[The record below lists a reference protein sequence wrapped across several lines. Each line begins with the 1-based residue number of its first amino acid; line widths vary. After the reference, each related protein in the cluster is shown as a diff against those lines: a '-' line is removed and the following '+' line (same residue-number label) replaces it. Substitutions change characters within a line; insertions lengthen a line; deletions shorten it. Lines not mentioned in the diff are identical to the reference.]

1 MKNIETYK
9 IVNILA
15 SIILFVGLL
24 VTISWVFN
32 IDGPKSFWFG
42 EATMKFGAALS
53 FVCVGIS
60 LLLVTRMRKGKIVLG
75 YIGLPILGLIIIM
88 FLSVNTVSTIIGA
101 NIGLSMLFNDD
112 PISTINTIA
121 PSRPS
126 VGTLVNFTIIVAA
139 LMLIL
144 IDFVR
149 WRKLVIGIG
158 TTVGIISGIAL
169 AGYAF
174 NLPFLYFDFANI
186 SNAMAFHTVVLS
198 LITGISFML
207 IGNDKNNPVITG
219 SSQIKTRLI
228 SLFLTISIIPI
239 IFLGII
245 TYILIRDFEVIRPFG
260 YSFAMIS
267 IMATIAAG
275 FFVYVVT
282 MQIVKPITNLR
293 NTALAIA
300 KGNLDVKAE
309 TSTVDEVGQLAE
321 TFNGMVDS
329 IKKTT
334 IETERLRQE
343 QDMLREIDKDK
354 EEFAAMVSHELKTP
368 LIPISGYAELFLD
381 GSLGNITE
389 LQREKMQV
397 MYENS
402 IRLTTLIQDI
412 LDARKVELKRLN
424 LNIQVESIKEIA
436 KRCIDIFRPIAE
448 PKGIR
453 LVDETQDIMIKCDPE
468 RILQVF
474 NNVISNALKFV
485 PAQYGTISIN
495 SRIDNDTVMISIKD
509 NGIGIPKQKQED
521 LFKKFYQV
529 DKTLTRKSG
538 GTGLGLAISRGI
550 IEAHGGKIWVE
561 SEENQGTTV
570 HFTIQKGDSN

>member
-1 MKNIETYK
+1 MTAIGGWIFDIDVIKAPLNRVPIP
-9 IVNILA
+9 
-15 SIILFVGLL
+15 FV
-24 VTISWVFN
+24 
-32 IDGPKSFWFG
+32 
-42 EATMKFGAALS
+42 AALS
-53 FVCVGIS
+53 FFSTGIS
-60 LLLVTRMRKGKIVLG
+60 LYLLSRFYEGKQSIGIIVIPICLLVVFLFMITSLASLFFNVHTGIETAIENIVTKNENVNTIIPSARPPVIASVMFILSASAQTSVISG
-75 YIGLPILGLIIIM
+75 YVRSNKFLQISGIIIM
-88 FLSVNTVSTIIGA
+88 ALASVAIIGHILNQPNLFRLIPWSNDIPIHGA
-101 NIGLSMLFNDD
+101 VGFEIIGMSFILLGKIGYKQNIR
-112 PISTINTIA
+112 IETNT
-121 PSRPS
+121 
-126 VGTLVNFTIIVAA
+126 
-139 LMLIL
+139 
-144 IDFVR
+144 
-149 WRKLVIGIG
+149 
-158 TTVGIISGIAL
+158 
-169 AGYAF
+169 
-174 NLPFLYFDFANI
+174 
-186 SNAMAFHTVVLS
+186 
-198 LITGISFML
+198 
-207 IGNDKNNPVITG
+207 
-219 SSQIKTRLI
+219 IKTRLI
-228 SLFLTISIIPI
+228 FLFIGFMVAAIS
-239 IFLGII
+239 FFSFWSYDVAI
-245 TYILIRDFEVIRPFG
+245 TPRPLQEVT
-260 YSFAMIS
+260 Y
-267 IMATIAAG
+267 TIAIMTSVILLTVS
-275 FFVYVVT
+275 VYV
-282 MQIVKPITNLR
+282 IIISRSISSGITKLMNVSKE
-293 NTALAIA
+293 IK
-300 KGNLDVKAE
+300 KGKQDVKAD
-309 TSTVDEVGQLAE
+309 TNSNDEIGYLGKS
-321 TFNGMVDS
+321 FNDMIEE
-329 IKKTT
+329 IKKN
-334 IETERLRQE
+334 EEK
-343 QDMLREIDKDK
+343 LREIDVLK

>member
-1 MKNIETYK
+1 
-9 IVNILA
+9 
-15 SIILFVGLL
+15 
-24 VTISWVFN
+24 
-32 IDGPKSFWFG
+32 
-42 EATMKFGAALS
+42 
-53 FVCVGIS
+53 
-60 LLLVTRMRKGKIVLG
+60 
-75 YIGLPILGLIIIM
+75 
-88 FLSVNTVSTIIGA
+88 
-101 NIGLSMLFNDD
+101 
-112 PISTINTIA
+112 
-121 PSRPS
+121 
-126 VGTLVNFTIIVAA
+126 
-139 LMLIL
+139 
-144 IDFVR
+144 
-149 WRKLVIGIG
+149 
-158 TTVGIISGIAL
+158 
-169 AGYAF
+169 
-174 NLPFLYFDFANI
+174 
-186 SNAMAFHTVVLS
+186 MAFHTVVLS

-293 NTALAIA
+293 NTALVIA

-309 TSTVDEVGQLAE
+309 TSTVDEIGQLAE

-354 EEFAAMVSHELKTP
+354 EEFAAMISHELKTP

-453 LVDETQDIMIKCDPE
+453 IIDETQDVMIKCDPE

-485 PAQYGTISIN
+485 PTQHGTILIN

>member
-1 MKNIETYK
+1 MKNMETYK

-32 IDGPKSFWFG
+32 IDGLKSFWFG
-42 EATMKFGAALS
+42 EATMKFGTALS

-101 NIGLSMLFNDD
+101 NIGLSMLFDND
-112 PISTINTIA
+112 PISTINTIS

-126 VGTLVNFTIIVAA
+126 IGTLVNFTIIVAA
-139 LMLIL
+139 LMFIL
-144 IDFVR
+144 INFVR

-186 SNAMAFHTVVLS
+186 SNAMAFHTVILS

-245 TYILIRDFEVIRPFG
+245 MYIIIRDFEVIRPFG

-267 IMATIAAG
+267 IIATITTG

-282 MQIVKPITNLR
+282 MQIVRPITNLR

-309 TSTVDEVGQLAE
+309 TSTVDEIGQLAKA
-321 TFNGMVDS
+321 FNDMIES
-329 IKKTT
+329 IKMTAELQL
-334 IETERLRQE
+334 ETEKLKQV
-343 QDMLREIDKDK
+343 DKDK

-412 LDARKVELKRLN
+412 LDARKIELKRLT
-424 LNIQVESIKEIA
+424 LDIQTTSIKEIV
-436 KRCIDIFRPIAE
+436 KRCIDVFRPIAE
-448 PKGIR
+448 PKGIK
-453 LVDETQDIMIKCDPE
+453 LVDETQNVMIRCDPE

-474 NNVISNALKFV
+474 NNIISNALKFV
-485 PAQYGTISIN
+485 PAQDGTILIN
-495 SRIDNDTVMISIKD
+495 SRMDNDLVMISIQD
-509 NGIGIPKQKQED
+509 NGVGIPKTKQKD
-521 LFKKFYQV
+521 LFKKFYQI
-529 DKTLTRKSG
+529 DKSLTRKSG

-550 IEAHGGKIWVE
+550 IEAHEGKIWVE

-570 HFTIQKGDSN
+570 HFTIQKGDNK

>member
-1 MKNIETYK
+1 MTAIGGWIFDIDVIKAPLNRVPIP
-9 IVNILA
+9 
-15 SIILFVGLL
+15 FV
-24 VTISWVFN
+24 
-32 IDGPKSFWFG
+32 
-42 EATMKFGAALS
+42 AALS
-53 FVCVGIS
+53 FFSTGIS
-60 LLLVTRMRKGKIVLG
+60 LYLLSRFYEGKQSIGIIVIPICLLVVFLFMITSLASLFFNVHTGIETAIENIVTKNENVNAIIPSARPPVIASAMFILSASAQTSIISG
-75 YIGLPILGLIIIM
+75 YVRSNKFLQISGIIIM
-88 FLSVNTVSTIIGA
+88 ALASVAIIGHILNQPNLFRLIPWSNDIPIHGA
-101 NIGLSMLFNDD
+101 VGFEIIGMS
-112 PISTINTIA
+112 
-121 PSRPS
+121 
-126 VGTLVNFTIIVAA
+126 
-139 LMLIL
+139 LIL
-144 IDFVR
+144 LG
-149 WRKLVIGIG
+149 KIG
-158 TTVGIISGIAL
+158 
-169 AGYAF
+169 YKQ
-174 NLPFLYFDFANI
+174 NI
-186 SNAMAFHTVVLS
+186 RIETNT
-198 LITGISFML
+198 
-207 IGNDKNNPVITG
+207 
-219 SSQIKTRLI
+219 IKTRLI
-228 SLFLTISIIPI
+228 FLFIGFMVAAIS
-239 IFLGII
+239 FFSFWSYDVAI
-245 TYILIRDFEVIRPFG
+245 TPRPLQEVT
-260 YSFAMIS
+260 Y
-267 IMATIAAG
+267 TIAIMTSVILLTVS
-275 FFVYVVT
+275 VYV
-282 MQIVKPITNLR
+282 IIISRSISSGITKLMNVSQE
-293 NTALAIA
+293 IK
-300 KGNLDVKAE
+300 KGKQDVKAD
-309 TSTVDEVGQLAE
+309 TNSNDEIGYLGKS
-321 TFNGMVDS
+321 FNDMIEE
-329 IKKTT
+329 IKKN
-334 IETERLRQE
+334 EEK
-343 QDMLREIDKDK
+343 LREIDVLK

-436 KRCIDIFRPIAE
+436 KRCIDVFRPIAE
-448 PKGIR
+448 PEGIR
-453 LVDETQDIMIKCDPE
+453 IIDETQDIMIKCDPE